1 MILQDLIN
9 TFEKLK
15 QNIYLIERGDTP
27 SLLIKFDD
35 SNFFHLVGLH
45 KTNIDLFMPAG
56 IKSKAKKY
64 KYLKGHLKRFNKI
77 LLSEIEDNELL
88 EYRVKTFNN
97 ILDLLDGEK
106 ISLYDLSKKI
116 PGSIYKGNFGI
127 LKIYQNIYCLLA
139 LIINTQE
146 SNIIKCA
153 PQSWMASNRINY
165 LIRTR
170 KQIYIEKIT
179 KIPIEL
185 YNEKDNLI
193 SV

>member
-1 MILQDLIN
+1 MILEDLIN

-15 QNIYLIERGDTP
+15 QNIYMIERGDKP

-45 KTNIDLFMPAG
+45 KTNIDLFMPLG

-64 KYLKGHLKRFNKI
+64 KYLKGHVNQFNKI

-97 ILDLLDGEK
+97 ILNLLDGEK
-106 ISLYDLSKKI
+106 VSLYDLSKKT
-116 PGSIYKGNFGI
+116 PGSVYKGNFGV
-127 LKIYQNIYCLLA
+127 LKIYQDIYCLLA
-139 LIINTQE
+139 LIIDNQE
-146 SNIIKCA
+146 NDIIKCA

-165 LIRTR
+165 LIRTK
-170 KQIYIEKIT
+170 KQIYMERII
-179 KIPIEL
+179 KIPIRL
-185 YNEKDNLI
+185 YNEKNNLI